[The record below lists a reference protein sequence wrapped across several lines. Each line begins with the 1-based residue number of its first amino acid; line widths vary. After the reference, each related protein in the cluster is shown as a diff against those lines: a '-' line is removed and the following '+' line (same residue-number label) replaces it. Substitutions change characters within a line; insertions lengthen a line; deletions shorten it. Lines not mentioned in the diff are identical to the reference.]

1 MHDKADAT
9 RGVGATD
16 QSSRPPANPVWC
28 GPQLHAYDDVAV
40 AVLPQAEVADTLLGQ
55 LQQAGVA
62 ADQVGLAV
70 TSESLMRSSG
80 LLACSTPEQD
90 LFDTLVE
97 LSVPSA
103 AARLYQQSFNARQA
117 ILAVRG
123 AVSRPDLVGLLAS
136 GTGSAPPDRPID
148 AQAVERQAA
157 DRPPGPEPEPATQA
171 APARHSA
178 TRR

>member
-1 MHDKADAT
+1 MHDTADAMRDVDT
-9 RGVGATD
+9 SG

-28 GPQLHAYDDVAV
+28 GPQIHAYEDVAV
-40 AVLPQAEVADTLLGQ
+40 AVLPEAEAADGLLGE

-70 TSESLMRSSG
+70 RSETLMRSSG

-90 LFDTLVE
+90 LFDTLIE

-103 AARLYQQSFNARQA
+103 AARLYQQSFNARHA

-123 AVSRPDLVGLLAS
+123 AGRSPELVRLLERGAGS
-136 GTGSAPPDRPID
+136 GQFELPID

-157 DRPPGPEPEPATQA
+157 DSPAERGTRA
-171 APARHSA
+171 AQVARAAARH
-178 TRR
+178 